1 MKAKKK
7 QNIANQMSSESNEW
21 YTPGYILRS
30 VDLSW
35 VRLT

>member
-21 YTPGYILRS
+21 YTPGIHSPFGRS
-30 VDLSW
+30 GHG
-35 VRLT
+35 